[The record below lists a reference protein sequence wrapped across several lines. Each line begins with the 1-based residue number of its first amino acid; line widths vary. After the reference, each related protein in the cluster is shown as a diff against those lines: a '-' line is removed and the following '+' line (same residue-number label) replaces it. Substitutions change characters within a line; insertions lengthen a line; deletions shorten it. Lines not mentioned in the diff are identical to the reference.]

1 MNSKRVLEESLA
13 EFWWIFLVDE
23 SAVRADVRVAASGNR
38 VEDSFAFFDN
48 VLACIG
54 VVIDDSVALVAD
66 LVIAE
71 FVDCSCFCVSV
82 SSCELDD

>member
-38 VEDSFAFFDN
+38 VEERFACFDN
-48 VLACIG
+48 VLACIAG

-71 FVDCSCFCVSV
+71 LVDCSGVSV